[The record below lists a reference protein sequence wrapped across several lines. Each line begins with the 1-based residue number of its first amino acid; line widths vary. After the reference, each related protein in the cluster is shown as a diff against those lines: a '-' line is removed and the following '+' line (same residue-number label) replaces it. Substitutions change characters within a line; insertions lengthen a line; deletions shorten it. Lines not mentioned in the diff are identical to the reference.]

1 MFYVFLLV
9 VGIGG
14 VVVTRGG
21 LQILASLLGDHDR
34 RFPNVSHS
42 LWWLINIFFKKFWC
56 FCISNQYIQ
65 IQYFIKCFE
74 GNKSQKRTR
83 DQTDTCTFWSSRLF
97 PSSVF
102 FVFSLPE
109 NRYARLHFLSVLLPD
124 SSSRCIKVFT
134 EHWPVLIWKQRTPN
148 MCSVCDGMC
157 VLLYNVRL
165 WGSHYWFTKSCV

>member
-1 MFYVFLLV
+1 M

-83 DQTDTCTFWSSRLF
+83 DQTDTCTSSSSRLCF
-97 PSSVF
+97 LHQYSL
-102 FVFSLPE
+102 FSL
-109 NRYARLHFLSVLLPD
+109 
-124 SSSRCIKVFT
+124 C
-134 EHWPVLIWKQRTPN
+134 QRTVTQDFISYLFFFLIAVPDALKFLQSIGQFLFGN
-148 MCSVCDGMC
+148 RERPTCVRFVMVCVFNAD
-157 VLLYNVRL
+157 VLLYIVLL

>member
-42 LWWLINIFFKKFWC
+42 LWWLINIFFKK
-56 FCISNQYIQ
+56 YIQ

-83 DQTDTCTFWSSRLF
+83 DQTDTCTLF
-97 PSSVF
+97 VIKAVLPHQYSL
-102 FVFSLPE
+102 FS
-109 NRYARLHFLSVLLPD
+109 F
-124 SSSRCIKVFT
+124 C
-134 EHWPVLIWKQRTPN
+134 QRTVTQDFISYLFFFLIAVPDALKFLQSIGQFLFGN
-148 MCSVCDGMC
+148 RERPTCARFVMVCVSCCITFDYG
-157 VLLYNVRL
+157 VLVA
-165 WGSHYWFTKSCV
+165 V